1 MTTNRTRKP
10 KAKAKL
16 PAKAPAVPE
25 YKPNRA
31 FPLVLNHGDTQAQ
44 HARNVAKQMLAPEAA
59 TLRVLSCAEGKSP
72 LGERIDGA
80 GVLEEMRAIQKAVNA
95 GDLAS
100 VEAMLVAQAVALQS
114 LSVNMIERATSQQWL
129 PQFETYM
136 RLGLKAQ
143 RQSCLTIEALG
154 ALKHGPAIM
163 ARLAQ
168 VNVAHGAQ
176 QVNNA
181 PPAPALPAPPPALT
195 HAGGVSFEN
204 PPNQVLQADGE
215 RMDTGTARGAA
226 ASDPAVE
233 TLGEIHRA
241 EDE

>member
-1 MTTNRTRKP
+1 MTTKRTRKP
-10 KAKAKL
+10 KAK
-16 PAKAPAVPE
+16 PPAVPE
-25 YKPNRA
+25 YKPNRS

-72 LGERIDGA
+72 LGERIDGT
-80 GVLEEMRAIQKAVNA
+80 GVLEEMRAIQKAVND
-95 GDLAS
+95 GDLSAAES
-100 VEAMLVAQAVALQS
+100 MLIAQAIALQS

-143 RQSCLTIEALG
+143 RQSCLAIEALG
-154 ALKHGPAIM
+154 ALKHGPLVM
-163 ARLAQ
+163 ARNAQ

-181 PPAPALPAPPPALT
+181 PPTPALSAPPPAPT
-195 HAGGVSFEN
+195 HAGGVSFEI

-226 ASDPAVE
+226 ASDPAME
-233 TLGEIHRA
+233 ALGAVHRA